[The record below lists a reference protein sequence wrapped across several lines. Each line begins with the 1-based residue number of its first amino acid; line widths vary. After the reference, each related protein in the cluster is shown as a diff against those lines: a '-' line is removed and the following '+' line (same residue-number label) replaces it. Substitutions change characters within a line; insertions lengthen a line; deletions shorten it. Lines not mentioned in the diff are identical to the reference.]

1 MNIEKRETMEQVHKW
16 SFRITTNN
24 KRFFLFYP
32 LFFSGCRQREMRDE
46 RKDNWTVSFSRVI
59 ERENDG
65 REREN
70 GQLNRAECM
79 CIQSMQHQRGYVHQR
94 AACGISSLTH
104 LHN

>member
-16 SFRITTNN
+16 SFRITTNH
-24 KRFFLFYP
+24 KRYFFSFTRSSSSLVVDKKKRETRGRIIGPFLF
-32 LFFSGCRQREMRDE
+32 LVLEKE
-46 RKDNWTVSFSRVI
+46 
-59 ERENDG
+59 

-79 CIQSMQHQRGYVHQR
+79 CIQSMQQQKGYVHQR
-94 AACGISSLTH
+94 TACGISSLTH